1 MVLFMMPAV
10 GSIFPLVVPLALMS
24 IASEDDR
31 EYMVALYLKYS
42 RRLFAYAL
50 KITRNRQVAEDAVH
64 DAFVSLISN
73 VSELR
78 QMEGGRLE
86 GYVFVTVKNAAFMIV
101 RKERTMARAE
111 YEAAAPDNT
120 SDEKFFIISAD
131 NRLEM
136 KKKEREL
143 ADEREKVEILK
154 NPCTSLC
161 NHPNE
166 VRSDLRAQLQ
176 LFGEEDVQSAGAA
189 GGRALPP
196 EEGGGAEKPADPGGT
211 GRHPGGERG
220 F

>member
-31 EYMVALYLKYS
+31 EYMVALYLKYN

-50 KITRNRQVAEDAVH
+50 KITRNWQVAEDAVH

-120 SDEKFFIISAD
+120 SDEKFFISAQTTD
-131 NRLEM
+131 ALMTAIGHLSEKDQLVLQMRYFQHLSYERIAGLLGIKESNARKMVSRAVHRLT
-136 KKKEREL
+136 
-143 ADEREKVEILK
+143 AILK
-154 NPCTSLC
+154 
-161 NHPNE
+161 
-166 VRSDLRAQLQ
+166 Q
-176 LFGEEDVQSAGAA
+176 EE
-189 GGRALPP
+189 
-196 EEGGGAEKPADPGGT
+196 
-211 GRHPGGERG
+211 
-220 F
+220 